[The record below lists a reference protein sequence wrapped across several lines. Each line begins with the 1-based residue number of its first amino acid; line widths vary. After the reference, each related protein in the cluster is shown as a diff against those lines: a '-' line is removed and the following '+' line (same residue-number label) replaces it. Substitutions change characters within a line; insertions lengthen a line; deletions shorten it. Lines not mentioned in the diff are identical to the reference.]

1 MKIWPPFVLISLRK
15 EHFYG
20 NAAAELR
27 ALFKRVKWCM
37 LWPKMHSL
45 SLNLKIVSLY
55 VVLVFWTI
63 TYLVLSKILRQL
75 PSEMALVLCPR
86 VKVLLHFIEV
96 PSMNWFIGVF
106 FHAQISSYFTYITFI
121 CGRHVWWLFW
131 LNGKFPKRVLQK
143 YFLKKFFTV
152 KHTYSNMS

>member
-45 SLNLKIVSLY
+45 SLHLKIVSLY
-55 VVLVFWTI
+55 LFFLKD
-63 TYLVLSKILRQL
+63 YLFIYFKSLIYFGNYL

-86 VKVLLHFIEV
+86 VKVLLHFREV

-131 LNGKFPKRVLQK
+131 LNGNFSKRVLQK
-143 YFLKKFFTV
+143 
-152 KHTYSNMS
+152 

>member
-45 SLNLKIVSLY
+45 TLHLNIVSLY
-55 VVLVFWTI
+55 LFFERLFSSFNKFWNSIAAITFRNGLKFLRSGQIRAVLF
-63 TYLVLSKILRQL
+63 
-75 PSEMALVLCPR
+75 
-86 VKVLLHFIEV
+86 HFRGI

-143 YFLKKFFTV
+143 
-152 KHTYSNMS
+152 